1 VTNYYVYY
9 RVDPE
14 RVETLRPQVQEL
26 FTAMQECCGVSG
38 RWMRRR
44 DDSSTWMEV
53 YEGVQD
59 EAAFEA
65 VLERESAKLGLERKT
80 ERFRV
85 VSTCA

>member
-1 VTNYYVYY
+1 VTSYYVYY

-14 RVETLRPQVQEL
+14 RVEALRPQVQEL
-26 FTAMQECCGVSG
+26 FTAVQERCGVSG

-44 DDSSTWMEV
+44 DDPSTCMEV